1 MTGFL
6 PIGLWLRMTEEN
18 EWTETVFSP
27 EDTEAMEA
35 KFKRIE
41 DDMTTI
47 YEMVIIMPRET
58 AIQACRA
65 YARLG
70 TGDLPSFIYCNG
82 MLESLVNI
90 MEEALVKDEI
100 NPYEDF

>member
-1 MTGFL
+1 
-6 PIGLWLRMTEEN
+6 MTEEDSD
-18 EWTETVFSP
+18 WTETVFSP
-27 EDTEAMEA
+27 EDTESMEA

-70 TGDLPSFIYCNG
+70 TGDIASFIYCNG

-90 MEEALVKDEI
+90 MEQALVGDGL
-100 NPYEDF
+100 NPYED

>member
-1 MTGFL
+1 
-6 PIGLWLRMTEEN
+6 MTEEDSD
-18 EWTETVFSP
+18 WTETVFSP
-27 EDTEAMEA
+27 EDTESMEA

-70 TGDLPSFIYCNG
+70 TGDIASFIYCNG
-82 MLESLVNI
+82 MLESLINI
-90 MEEALVKDEI
+90 MEQALVGDGL
-100 NPYEDF
+100 NPYED

>member
-1 MTGFL
+1 
-6 PIGLWLRMTEEN
+6 MTEESSD
-18 EWTETVFSP
+18 WTETVFSP
-27 EDTEAMEA
+27 EDTESMEA

-65 YARLG
+65 YAKLG
-70 TGDLPSFIYCNG
+70 TGDIASFIYCNG

-90 MEEALVKDEI
+90 MEQALLGDGLS
-100 NPYEDF
+100 PYED